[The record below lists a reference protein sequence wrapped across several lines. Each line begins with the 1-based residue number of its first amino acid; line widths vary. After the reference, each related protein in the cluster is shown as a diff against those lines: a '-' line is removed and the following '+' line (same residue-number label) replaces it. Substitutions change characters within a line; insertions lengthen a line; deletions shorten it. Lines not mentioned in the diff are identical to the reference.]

1 MLREDARRRREA
13 WRGYK
18 KDLTMDLVKEAEL
31 GLLVEMAEQHWSQIF
46 PDPHFADS
54 RELLVFLLVPPAD
67 SC

>member
-1 MLREDARRRREA
+1 
-13 WRGYK
+13 
-18 KDLTMDLVKEAEL
+18 MDLVKEAEL